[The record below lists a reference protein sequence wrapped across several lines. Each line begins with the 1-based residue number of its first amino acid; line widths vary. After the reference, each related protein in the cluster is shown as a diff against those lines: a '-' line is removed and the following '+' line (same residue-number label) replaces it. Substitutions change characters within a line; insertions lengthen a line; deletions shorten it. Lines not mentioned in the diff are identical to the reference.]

1 MAPRKKTLER
11 RKEIVQAAVH
21 IIDTEGIH
29 ALTLQSIAGQLGV
42 SDVALLRH
50 FRSKE
55 EIVET
60 LAQKVFFSTV
70 VPEMFDPNAPLVDNL
85 ESLLDHQFAEF
96 EAWPESTSVLF
107 GEEILREYPAVR
119 EWFLVRRKERHNKLV
134 HMVNTGKAAGV
145 IWQDLDA
152 DAFATA
158 FMGAMRMAVMDW
170 RDGGR
175 TSSLRSQALPLA
187 VLLAKAAEA

>member
-11 RKEIVQAAVH
+11 RKEIVQAAVQ
-21 IIDTEGIH
+21 IIDAEGIR
-29 ALTLQSIAGQLGV
+29 ALTLQRIATMLGI

-70 VPEMFDPNAPLVDNL
+70 VPEEFDPDEPLHKNL
-85 ESLLDHQFAEF
+85 ESLLQKQFAEF
-96 EAWPESTSVLF
+96 EAWPEATAVLF

-119 EWFLVRRKERHNKLV
+119 EWFLVRRKERHHKLV
-134 HMVNTGKAAGV
+134 TMVNTGKAAGV
-145 IWQDLDA
+145 IWQELDA
-152 DAFATA
+152 DAFAIA
-158 FMGAMRMAVMDW
+158 FMGAMRMTVMEW

-175 TSSLRSQALPLA
+175 RSSLCSQAAPLA
-187 VLLAKAAEA
+187 VLLARAAEA